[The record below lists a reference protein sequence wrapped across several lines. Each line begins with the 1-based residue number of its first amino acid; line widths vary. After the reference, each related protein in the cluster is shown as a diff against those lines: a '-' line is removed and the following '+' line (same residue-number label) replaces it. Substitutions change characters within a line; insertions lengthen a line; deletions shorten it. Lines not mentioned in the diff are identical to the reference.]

1 MRKEWLAHAIWSQL
15 QGKMKTVTCQSPVSG
30 PRYRFSCALTV
41 TFEARPRFGH
51 RAGWGSAEMG
61 SRRRLTPNR
70 GVSRRGRVSGG
81 EARGRTQAAACRH
94 WLRRDTPSTRVGDK
108 RMSVQRE
115 EGANGGGT
123 DGAEKQRKEN
133 TETERKR
140 PRMLGSDWS
149 AWIPMAKQAY
159 AS

>member
-1 MRKEWLAHAIWSQL
+1 
-15 QGKMKTVTCQSPVSG
+15 
-30 PRYRFSCALTV
+30 
-41 TFEARPRFGH
+41 
-51 RAGWGSAEMG
+51 
-61 SRRRLTPNR
+61 
-70 GVSRRGRVSGG
+70 
-81 EARGRTQAAACRH
+81 
-94 WLRRDTPSTRVGDK
+94 
-108 RMSVQRE
+108 MSVQRE